1 MSEAPYTGAGR
12 KPFSWA
18 EIGEN
23 TICLN
28 VGGDITLT
36 HADEENFIQVAL
48 LGNANASNDSIPNL
62 IELLQRQMNCVRGI

>member
-1 MSEAPYTGAGR
+1 MDSTPYTGARR

-18 EIGEN
+18 KIGDN

-36 HADEENFIQVAL
+36 APDQTVIL
-48 LGNANASNDSIPNL
+48 LGASHEGSDDIPNL